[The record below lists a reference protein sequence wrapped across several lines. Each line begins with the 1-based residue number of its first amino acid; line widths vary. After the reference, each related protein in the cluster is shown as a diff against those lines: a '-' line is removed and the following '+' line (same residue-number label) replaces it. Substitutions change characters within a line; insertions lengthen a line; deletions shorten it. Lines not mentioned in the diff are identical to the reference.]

1 MEERKIALL
10 KCGLRAF
17 GAYAI
22 LSFIWVAVLSLGTAA
37 ASGSVSS
44 EITSVNSSGI
54 SEFAERLVM
63 ANGAFALFAAV
74 YGYSFLIF
82 RIKNASSAAKRTLH
96 ILVNY
101 IAAMI
106 CVYVVHSTAPN
117 ANATVWIVLL
127 FFATLVFFAIYG
139 IATFVSFMI
148 KRNR

>member
-82 RIKNASSAAKRTLH
+82 RIKNYHKNTS
-96 ILVNY
+96 
-101 IAAMI
+101 
-106 CVYVVHSTAPN
+106 
-117 ANATVWIVLL
+117 VL
-127 FFATLVFFAIYG
+127 F
-139 IATFVSFMI
+139 
-148 KRNR
+148 